1 MGSCGRLSN
10 RWYKRYAQRTSGFP
24 SRFSL
29 KNESISVGRPSLL
42 RHTNALRVLKLL
54 RESGSCSKADLVRA
68 SGLSAPTITNV
79 VGDLLSAGLIKPL
92 GEGESNGGRPPDMI
106 AFKAERGCLLA
117 VKITADS
124 ISFLL
129 ADLNGRELETQ
140 EISLANRKTTP
151 DAVCNYIG
159 EEVRRMLRKHRKKR
173 EQLLALVVGVP
184 AITNVDE
191 GIVLSISTLENWR
204 SVPLRAKLSQIVDCL
219 VMIENDINLAAQ
231 GERYCGA
238 AQAEETFILIHI
250 GPNVGAGI
258 VLGGQIYHGSQ
269 WSAGEIGY
277 LRLPNTSRR
286 RPTLHEFGELETVL
300 TSAGIL
306 ESWHE
311 AKKKPNHDAAEN
323 EEKMDALRVLN
334 LAQAGDARAEKIV
347 QNRASIVA
355 DIIVNVSLI
364 LNPGLILLE
373 GEVGSHPTLI
383 SAVQKQLQESEF
395 AVTKIGAGKLGNT
408 SVLWGGIAIALEMIP
423 SVLLP
428 SP

>member
-1 MGSCGRLSN
+1 
-10 RWYKRYAQRTSGFP
+10 
-24 SRFSL
+24 L

-79 VGDLLSAGLIKPL
+79 VGDLLSADLIKAL
-92 GEGESNGGRPPDMI
+92 GEGESNGGRPPDII
-106 AFKAERGCLLA
+106 AFKAERGCVLGI
-117 VKITADS
+117 KITADS
-124 ISFLL
+124 LSFLL
-129 ADLNGRELETQ
+129 TDLNGRELEIH
-140 EISLANRKTTP
+140 EIPLAGRKTTP
-151 DAVCNYIG
+151 DAICILIG
-159 EEVRRMLRKHRKKR
+159 EEVRRLLRKHRKKR
-173 EQLLALVVGVP
+173 EQLLAVVVGVP

-191 GIVLSISTLENWR
+191 GMVLSISTLENWR
-204 SVPLRAKLSQIVDCL
+204 SVPLRAKLSKIVDCL
-219 VMIENDINLAAQ
+219 VIVENDTNLAAQ

-238 AQAEETFILIHI
+238 AQGEQSFILIHI

-306 ESWHE
+306 ESWNE
-311 AKKKPNHDAAEN
+311 AKKNTA
-323 EEKMDALRVLN
+323 EKMDALGVLD

-347 QNRASIVA
+347 QHRAGIVA
-355 DIIVNVSLI
+355 DIIVNLSLI

-383 SAVQKQLQESEF
+383 NAVQKQLQESEF
-395 AVTKIGAGKLGNT
+395 AVTKIGAGQLGTT

>member
-1 MGSCGRLSN
+1 
-10 RWYKRYAQRTSGFP
+10 
-24 SRFSL
+24 L

-79 VGDLLSAGLIKPL
+79 VGDLLSADLIKAL
-92 GEGESNGGRPPDMI
+92 GEGESNGGRPPDII
-106 AFKAERGCLLA
+106 AFKAERGCVLA

-124 ISFLL
+124 VSFLL
-129 ADLNGRELETQ
+129 ADLNGKELDTHEMP
-140 EISLANRKTTP
+140 LGGRKTTP
-151 DAVCNYIG
+151 DAICILIG
-159 EEVRRMLRKHRKKR
+159 EEVRRLLRKHRKKR
-173 EQLLALVVGVP
+173 EQLLAVVVGVP

-191 GIVLSISTLENWR
+191 GMVLSISTLENWR
-204 SVPLRAKLSQIVDCL
+204 SVPLRAKLSKIVDCL
-219 VMIENDINLAAQ
+219 VIVENDTNLAAQ

-300 TSAGIL
+300 TSAAIL
-306 ESWHE
+306 ESWNE
-311 AKKKPNHDAAEN
+311 GKKNATGE
-323 EEKMDALRVLN
+323 MDALGVLN

-347 QNRASIVA
+347 QHRAGIVA
-355 DIIVNVSLI
+355 DIVVNLSLI

-373 GEVGSHPTLI
+373 GEVGGHPTLI

>member
-1 MGSCGRLSN
+1 
-10 RWYKRYAQRTSGFP
+10 
-24 SRFSL
+24 L
-29 KNESISVGRPSLL
+29 KSETLPVGRPSLL

-79 VGDLLSAGLIKPL
+79 VGDLLAADLIKPM
-92 GEGESNGGRPPDMI
+92 GEGESNGGRPPDI
-106 AFKAERGCLLA
+106 ISFKAERGCVLA
-117 VKITADS
+117 LKLTADNL
-124 ISFLL
+124 SFLL
-129 ADLNGRELETQ
+129 ADLNGKEMDSHTIPLTG
-140 EISLANRKTTP
+140 RKTTP
-151 DAVCNYIG
+151 DAICILIG
-159 EEVRRMLRKHRKKR
+159 EEVRRLLRKHRKKR

-191 GIVLSISTLENWR
+191 GMVLSISTLENWR
-204 SVPLRAKLSQIVDCL
+204 SVPLAAKLSRIVDCL
-219 VMIENDINLAAQ
+219 VIVENDTNLAAQ

-269 WSAGEIGY
+269 WSAGEIAY
-277 LRLPNTSRR
+277 LRLPNTSRK
-286 RPTLHEFGELETVL
+286 RPTLYEFGELDTLL

-306 ESWHE
+306 ESWNE
-311 AKKKPNHDAAEN
+311 AKKSGSDKVE
-323 EEKMDALRVLN
+323 ALAVLD

-347 QNRASIVA
+347 QHRASIVA
-355 DIIVNVSLI
+355 DIIINLSLI
-364 LNPGLILLE
+364 LNPALILLE
-373 GEVGSHPTLI
+373 GEVGSHPAVI

-395 AVTKIGAGKLGNT
+395 AVTKIGVGMLGDA
-408 SVLWGGIAIALEMIP
+408 SVLWGGIAIALEKIP

-428 SP
+428 QPSL

>member
-1 MGSCGRLSN
+1 L
-10 RWYKRYAQRTSGFP
+10 

-29 KNESISVGRPSLL
+29 KNQSISVGRPSLL

-79 VGDLLSAGLIKPL
+79 VGDLLSADLIKAL
-92 GEGESNGGRPPDMI
+92 GEGESNGGRPPDII
-106 AFKAERGCLLA
+106 AFKAERGCVLA

-124 ISFLL
+124 VSFLL
-129 ADLNGRELETQ
+129 ADLNGKELDNY
-140 EISLANRKTTP
+140 EILLAGRKTTP
-151 DAVCNYIG
+151 DAICILIG
-159 EEVRRMLRKHRKKR
+159 EEVRRLLRKHRKKR
-173 EQLLALVVGVP
+173 EQLLAVVVGVP

-191 GIVLSISTLENWR
+191 GVVLSISTLENWR
-204 SVPLRAKLSQIVDCL
+204 SVPLRAKLSKIIDCL
-219 VMIENDINLAAQ
+219 VIVENDTNLAAQ

-238 AQAEETFILIHI
+238 AQAEESFILIHI
-250 GPNVGAGI
+250 GPNVGSGI

-300 TSAGIL
+300 TSSGIL
-306 ESWHE
+306 ESWNE
-311 AKKKPNHDAAEN
+311 GKKNTNGAL
-323 EEKMDALRVLN
+323 EKMDALGVLN

-347 QNRASIVA
+347 QHRAGIVA
-355 DIIVNVSLI
+355 DIVVNLSLI

-373 GEVGSHPTLI
+373 GEVGGHPTLI

>member
-1 MGSCGRLSN
+1 
-10 RWYKRYAQRTSGFP
+10 
-24 SRFSL
+24 L

-79 VGDLLSAGLIKPL
+79 VGDLLSADLIKAL
-92 GEGESNGGRPPDMI
+92 GEGESNGGRPPDII
-106 AFKAERGCLLA
+106 AFKAERGCVLA

-124 ISFLL
+124 VSFLL
-129 ADLNGRELETQ
+129 ADLNGKELDTHEMP
-140 EISLANRKTTP
+140 LGGRKTTP
-151 DAVCNYIG
+151 DAICILIG
-159 EEVRRMLRKHRKKR
+159 EEVRRLLRKHRKKR
-173 EQLLALVVGVP
+173 EQLLAVVVGVP

-191 GIVLSISTLENWR
+191 GMVLSISTLENWR
-204 SVPLRAKLSQIVDCL
+204 SVPLRAKLSKIVDCL
-219 VMIENDINLAAQ
+219 VIVENDTNLAAQ

-306 ESWHE
+306 ESWNE
-311 AKKKPNHDAAEN
+311 GKKNASGE
-323 EEKMDALRVLN
+323 MDALAVLN
-334 LAQAGDARAEKIV
+334 LAQGGDARAEKIV
-347 QNRASIVA
+347 QHRAGIVA
-355 DIIVNVSLI
+355 DIVVNLSLI

-373 GEVGSHPTLI
+373 GEVGGHPTLI

>member
-1 MGSCGRLSN
+1 
-10 RWYKRYAQRTSGFP
+10 
-24 SRFSL
+24 L
-29 KNESISVGRPSLL
+29 KSESFSVGRPSLL

-54 RESGSCSKADLVRA
+54 RDGGSCSKADLVRA

-106 AFKAERGCLLA
+106 AFKAERGCVLA
-117 VKITADS
+117 VKITAATL
-124 ISFLL
+124 SFLL
-129 ADLNGRELETQ
+129 VDLNGRELDSQ
-140 EISLANRKTTP
+140 EFSLAGRKTTP
-151 DAVCNYIG
+151 DDICGYIG
-159 EEVRRMLRKHRKKR
+159 EEARRLLRRQKKKR
-173 EQLLALVVGVP
+173 EQLLLTVVGVP

-191 GIVLSISTLENWR
+191 GVVLSISTLENWR
-204 SVPLRAKLSQIVDCL
+204 SVPLRAKLSQILDCR
-219 VMIENDINLAAQ
+219 VVVENDINLAAQ

-306 ESWHE
+306 ESWNE
-311 AKKKPNHDAAEN
+311 GKKKSAET
-323 EEKMDALRVLN
+323 ALGVLD
-334 LAQAGDARAEKIV
+334 LALAGDAHAERIIQQRAT
-347 QNRASIVA
+347 IVA
-355 DIIVNVSLI
+355 DILVNVSLI
-364 LNPGLILLE
+364 LNPALILLE
-373 GEVGSHPTLI
+373 GEVGSHPALI
-383 SAVQKQLQESEF
+383 TAVQKQLQEGEF
-395 AVTKIGAGKLGNT
+395 AVAKIDAGKLGNA
-408 SVLWGGIAIALEMIP
+408 SVLWGGIAIALELIP

>member
-1 MGSCGRLSN
+1 
-10 RWYKRYAQRTSGFP
+10 
-24 SRFSL
+24 L

-79 VGDLLSAGLIKPL
+79 VGDLLSADLIKAL
-92 GEGESNGGRPPDMI
+92 GEGESNGGRPPDII
-106 AFKAERGCLLA
+106 AFKAERGCVLA

-124 ISFLL
+124 LSFLL
-129 ADLNGRELETQ
+129 ADLNGKELDTQ
-140 EISLANRKTTP
+140 DIALGGRKTTP
-151 DAVCNYIG
+151 DAICILIG
-159 EEVRRMLRKHRKKR
+159 EEVRRLLRKHRKKR
-173 EQLLALVVGVP
+173 EQLLAVVVGVP

-191 GIVLSISTLENWR
+191 GMVLSISTLENWR
-204 SVPLRAKLSQIVDCL
+204 SVPLRAKLSKIVDCL
-219 VMIENDINLAAQ
+219 VIVENDTNLAAQ
-231 GERYCGA
+231 GERFCGA

-300 TSAGIL
+300 TSSGIL
-306 ESWHE
+306 ESWNE
-311 AKKKPNHDAAEN
+311 GKKNATGE
-323 EEKMDALRVLN
+323 MDALGVLN
-334 LAQAGDARAEKIV
+334 LAQGGDGRAEKIV
-347 QNRASIVA
+347 QHRAGIVA
-355 DIIVNVSLI
+355 DIVVNLSLI

-373 GEVGSHPTLI
+373 GEVGGHPTLI

>member
-1 MGSCGRLSN
+1 
-10 RWYKRYAQRTSGFP
+10 
-24 SRFSL
+24 L

-79 VGDLLSAGLIKPL
+79 VGDLLSADLIKAL
-92 GEGESNGGRPPDMI
+92 GEGESNGGRPPDII
-106 AFKAERGCLLA
+106 AFKAERGCVLA

-124 ISFLL
+124 VSFLL
-129 ADLNGRELETQ
+129 ADLNGKELDIHEMP
-140 EISLANRKTTP
+140 LGGRKTTP
-151 DAVCNYIG
+151 DAICILIG
-159 EEVRRMLRKHRKKR
+159 EEVRRLLRKHRKKR
-173 EQLLALVVGVP
+173 EQLLAVVVGVP

-191 GIVLSISTLENWR
+191 GMVLSISTLENWR
-204 SVPLRAKLSQIVDCL
+204 SVPLRAKLSKIVDCL
-219 VMIENDINLAAQ
+219 VIVENDTNLAAQ

-306 ESWHE
+306 ESWNE
-311 AKKKPNHDAAEN
+311 GKKNATGE
-323 EEKMDALRVLN
+323 MDALGVLN
-334 LAQAGDARAEKIV
+334 LAQGGDARAEKIV
-347 QNRASIVA
+347 QHRAGIVA
-355 DIIVNVSLI
+355 DIVVNLSLI

-373 GEVGSHPTLI
+373 GEVGGHPTLI